1 MYLNRPKSSRLLSRG
16 NASEKENG
24 KRNGDV
30 TETSTTSIA
39 GLGYNIK
46 FLVATKEIIL
56 GRRSSRA
63 SSARRNG
70 ERDKEVKL
78 PSLAQVNRDIM
89 DKSAELVGKTGLT
102 PQFLVDWISD
112 KRGNSRMFTIKQ
124 FTYLFL
130 DITPFLVVNIKMT
143 IFFLKSDGITPH

>member
-24 KRNGDV
+24 KRNGDGKSNV

-56 GRRSSRA
+56 GRRGSRA

-70 ERDKEVKL
+70 DRDKEVKL

-124 FTYLFL
+124 FIYLFQGNS
-130 DITPFLVVNIKMT
+130 VVFT
-143 IFFLKSDGITPH
+143 